1 MSPLSLIESLTMV
14 ELLIMGFI
22 AANTLLSGA
31 FVVQRGVEKYAAAR
45 GK

>member
-1 MSPLSLIESLTMV
+1 MSPLSLVEGLSLV

-22 AANTLLSGA
+22 AANMLLSGA
-31 FVVQRGVEKYAAAR
+31 YLVQRGVEKYAAAR